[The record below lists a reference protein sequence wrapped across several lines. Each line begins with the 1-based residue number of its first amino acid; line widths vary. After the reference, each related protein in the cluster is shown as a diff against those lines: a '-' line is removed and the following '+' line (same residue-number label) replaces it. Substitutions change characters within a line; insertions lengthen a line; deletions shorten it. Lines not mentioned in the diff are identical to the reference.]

1 MIWQRANWFHGL
13 VRTLCCLAVGIST
26 ASSAFEPAA
35 ELRGNFLQPPPSARP
50 WVYWFWLNGNV
61 TREGITADLES
72 MHRVGIGGAIL
83 LDIVQ
88 DIPSGPVRFGSSE
101 WRELFRH
108 TVAEAGRL
116 GLQITLHNAAG
127 WTGSGGPWITPDL
140 AMQKV
145 VWAKTNVSGPTR
157 FHGPLPSMTP
167 TTHSAGEIATLA
179 FPTLVSDGASGP
191 GFAPKVTAS
200 LSAGFEPAKLLDGNP
215 ATFVTLP
222 APTPH
227 KPQYLQLEFSGP
239 FPAAYSQTSVLPKV
253 PAFDVISTERII
265 DLTSKI
271 DSKGFLTWDVPPG
284 QWTILRLAH
293 EPVGTLN
300 HPAPSEGEGLECD
313 KLSRAAVE
321 AHFAAFLG
329 QMITNVG
336 TAAGRSFTGAFIESW
351 EVGFQN
357 WTPRFRE
364 EFQKRRGYDLLAYLP
379 IFTGR
384 FVAGPEQSERF
395 LWDVRRTIADL
406 INDNYAG
413 HFAELAHQHGLNL
426 TIEAYGNGPLDA
438 LGYAA

>member
-72 MHRVGIGGAIL
+72 LHRVGIGGAIL

-227 KPQYLQLEFSGP
+227 KPQYLQLEFSEPFTASILKLAGAGQKQSFGGALQVSDNGRTFRTIREFLNKGSGVALTLDQASARYFRLLFTHADPPVTNLAFSDLVLTPSYRIQWCQAKTGAGP
-239 FPAAYSQTSVLPKV
+239 LPAAYSQTSVLPKL
-253 PAFDVISTERII
+253 PACDVISTERII
-265 DLTSKI
+265 DL
-271 DSKGFLTWDVPPG
+271 
-284 QWTILRLAH
+284 
-293 EPVGTLN
+293 
-300 HPAPSEGEGLECD
+300 
-313 KLSRAAVE
+313 
-321 AHFAAFLG
+321 
-329 QMITNVG
+329 
-336 TAAGRSFTGAFIESW
+336 
-351 EVGFQN
+351 
-357 WTPRFRE
+357 
-364 EFQKRRGYDLLAYLP
+364 
-379 IFTGR
+379 
-384 FVAGPEQSERF
+384 
-395 LWDVRRTIADL
+395 
-406 INDNYAG
+406 
-413 HFAELAHQHGLNL
+413 
-426 TIEAYGNGPLDA
+426 
-438 LGYAA
+438 